1 MAETVYFLC
10 GLTSLGCALLLLRSW
25 SQRRTRLVLW
35 CALCFVGLAINNALL
50 FADFVLVPTI
60 SLALLR
66 SSVATISLLVLLF
79 GLVWDAE

>member
-10 GLTSLGCALLLLRSW
+10 GLASLGCAILLLRSW
-25 SQRRTRLVLW
+25 LQRRTRLVLW
-35 CALCFVGLAINNALL
+35 CALCFGGLAINNALL

-66 SSVATISLLVLLF
+66 SSVAVVSMLVLLF
-79 GLVWDAE
+79 GLIWDAE